1 MAASSTLPVS
11 PQLPAERF
19 FRVSLF
25 LLLFTAI
32 LTLIGTGK
40 IDIFTSLVAMV
51 ALLYRVRRWWYGH
64 EPELKSRT
72 ATILVLCYLLFFP
85 VDMFFLSRSLA
96 VNSPNPPLYAALISA
111 VHFLM
116 FILLVRLYSART
128 DRDAHFLVM
137 LAFAAVLASA
147 VLTVDTAFLF
157 LFFFFLL
164 FAIATYTGLELR
176 RGAAG
181 ASLPPT
187 YVQRDS
193 EQRLAR
199 ALGFSAFGVSLGAI
213 LCGTVLFFSFPR
225 ISAGYLGKT
234 SFNPSLLSGFT
245 DQVELGQI
253 GQIKKSEAIVMR
265 VETGKAI
272 DYPTLRWRG
281 NALANFDGRRW
292 SSPQHEPERLES
304 NDGDG
309 WIPLRERPRPGELRG
324 EILQFTVLQEPM
336 ATDALFVPG
345 NALALRG
352 NFTGEAG
359 GVSRRR
365 TYIYRDASGSL
376 SNPFHNY
383 VAIRY
388 TGLSQLPPL
397 DRARLE
403 AAGAEY
409 PADVAERYLQLPDG
423 LDARITALARS
434 ATERAVTRY
443 DKAATLESF
452 LKTKY
457 SYTLDLTGKP
467 GPDPLAHFLFETR
480 AGHCEYFASAM
491 TVMLRT
497 LGIPAREVNGFL
509 PGEYNELGGDYIV
522 RASDAHSWV
531 EAYFP
536 GNGWMVFDP
545 TPAAPLESA
554 GLFRRL
560 SQFADWAELT
570 WNDWVIGYD
579 FAHQTALAQTVQMRS
594 RNWREVSARWF
605 SVKQQQFK
613 NRLSEWQLKHKA
625 FGLAVPVL
633 LIGFLLA
640 LRYGHLGRLWERL
653 RISLAFRGKKSDAVR
668 LMMASRLYQELLR
681 LMRRHGYTRLETQ
694 TAFEFADSV
703 SKPGLAAT
711 VKEFARLY
719 ARARFGSAAG
729 DIPRLEQLLG
739 VIRSELRSR

>member
-64 EPELKSRT
+64 EPELKSST

-111 VHFLM
+111 VHFLL

-157 LFFFFLL
+157 LFFFFLV

-181 ASLPPT
+181 ALLPPT
-187 YVQRDS
+187 YVQRDN

-199 ALGFSAFGVSLGAI
+199 ALGLSAVGVALGA
-213 LCGTVLFFSFPR
+213 LLSGTVLFFIFPR

-253 GQIKKSEAIVMR
+253 GQIKKSEAVVMR

-272 DYPTLRWRG
+272 DYSTLRWRG

-292 SSPQHEPERLES
+292 SSPQREPERLES
-304 NDGDG
+304 NGDG

-443 DKAATLESF
+443 DKAASLESF

-545 TPAAPLESA
+545 TPAAPAESA
-554 GLFRRL
+554 GFFRRL

-613 NRLSEWQLKHKA
+613 NRLSQWQLKHQA
-625 FGLAVPVL
+625 FGLAVPLL
-633 LIGFLLA
+633 LIGFLLG
-640 LRYGHLGRLWERL
+640 LRYGRLGRLWERL
-653 RISLAFRGKKSDAVR
+653 KISLAFRGQKSDAVR

-681 LMRRHGYTRLETQ
+681 LMRRHGYTRLDTQ

-703 SKPGLAAT
+703 RKPGLAAT
-711 VKEFARLY
+711 VKEFVRLY

-739 VIRSELRSR
+739 VIRAELRSR

>member
-1 MAASSTLPVS
+1 
-11 PQLPAERF
+11 
-19 FRVSLF
+19 
-25 LLLFTAI
+25 
-32 LTLIGTGK
+32 
-40 IDIFTSLVAMV
+40 
-51 ALLYRVRRWWYGH
+51 
-64 EPELKSRT
+64 
-72 ATILVLCYLLFFP
+72 
-85 VDMFFLSRSLA
+85 
-96 VNSPNPPLYAALISA
+96 
-111 VHFLM
+111 
-116 FILLVRLYSART
+116 
-128 DRDAHFLVM
+128 
-137 LAFAAVLASA
+137 
-147 VLTVDTAFLF
+147 
-157 LFFFFLL
+157 
-164 FAIATYTGLELR
+164 
-176 RGAAG
+176 
-181 ASLPPT
+181 
-187 YVQRDS
+187 
-193 EQRLAR
+193 
-199 ALGFSAFGVSLGAI
+199 
-213 LCGTVLFFSFPR
+213 
-225 ISAGYLGKT
+225 
-234 SFNPSLLSGFT
+234 
-245 DQVELGQI
+245 
-253 GQIKKSEAIVMR
+253 
-265 VETGKAI
+265 
-272 DYPTLRWRG
+272 
-281 NALANFDGRRW
+281 
-292 SSPQHEPERLES
+292 
-304 NDGDG
+304 
-309 WIPLRERPRPGELRG
+309 
-324 EILQFTVLQEPM
+324 
-336 ATDALFVPG
+336 
-345 NALALRG
+345 LALRG

-409 PADVAERYLQLPDG
+409 PADVAERYLQLPAG
-423 LDARITALARS
+423 LDARITVLARS
-434 ATERAVTRY
+434 ATERAVTGY
-443 DKAATLESF
+443 DKAASLESF

-545 TPAAPLESA
+545 TPPAPVESA
-554 GLFRRL
+554 GFFRRL

-579 FAHQTALAQTVQMRS
+579 FAHQTALAQTVQTRS

-613 NRLSEWQLKHKA
+613 NRLSQWQLKHKA

-640 LRYGHLGRLWERL
+640 LRYGRLGRLWERL
-653 RISLAFRGKKSDAVR
+653 KISLAFRARKSDAVR

-681 LMRRHGYTRLETQ
+681 LMRRHGYTRLDAQ

-703 SKPGLAAT
+703 RKPGLAAA
-711 VKEFARLY
+711 VKEFVRLY
-719 ARARFGSAAG
+719 ARARFGSAGG

-739 VIRSELRSR
+739 VIRAELRSR

>member
-1 MAASSTLPVS
+1 MAASSTLPAS

-19 FRVSLF
+19 FRMSLF

-40 IDIFTSLVAMV
+40 IDIFTSAVAMV

-64 EPELKSRT
+64 EPELKPRT
-72 ATILVLCYLLFFP
+72 ATFLVFCYLLFFP

-96 VNSPNPPLYAALISA
+96 ANSPNPPLYAALISS
-111 VHFLM
+111 VHFLL

-137 LAFAAVLASA
+137 LAFAALLASA
-147 VLTVDTAFLF
+147 VLTVDTTFLF

-176 RGAAG
+176 RGATG
-181 ASLPPT
+181 ASLPST
-187 YVQRDS
+187 FVLREN
-193 EQRLAR
+193 EQRLSR

-213 LCGTVLFFSFPR
+213 LSGTVLFFIFPR

-234 SFNPSLLSGFT
+234 SFNPSLLIGFT

-272 DYPTLRWRG
+272 DYQTLRWRG

-292 SSPQHEPERLES
+292 SSPQREPERLES
-304 NDGDG
+304 NGDG

-352 NFTGEAG
+352 NFAGEAG

-403 AAGAEY
+403 ASGVEY
-409 PADVAERYLQLPDG
+409 PAEVAERYLQLPDG
-423 LDARITALARS
+423 LDARIAGLAQS
-434 ATERAVTRY
+434 ATVSVFTAY
-443 DKAATLESF
+443 DKASALENF
-452 LKTKY
+452 LKTRY
-457 SYTLDLTGKP
+457 SYTLDL
-467 GPDPLAHFLFETR
+467 R
-480 AGHCEYFASAM
+480 
-491 TVMLRT
+491 
-497 LGIPAREVNGFL
+497 
-509 PGEYNELGGDYIV
+509 
-522 RASDAHSWV
+522 
-531 EAYFP
+531 
-536 GNGWMVFDP
+536 GNP
-545 TPAAPLESA
+545 
-554 GLFRRL
+554 
-560 SQFADWAELT
+560 
-570 WNDWVIGYD
+570 
-579 FAHQTALAQTVQMRS
+579 
-594 RNWREVSARWF
+594 
-605 SVKQQQFK
+605 
-613 NRLSEWQLKHKA
+613 
-625 FGLAVPVL
+625 
-633 LIGFLLA
+633 
-640 LRYGHLGRLWERL
+640 
-653 RISLAFRGKKSDAVR
+653 
-668 LMMASRLYQELLR
+668 
-681 LMRRHGYTRLETQ
+681 
-694 TAFEFADSV
+694 
-703 SKPGLAAT
+703 
-711 VKEFARLY
+711 
-719 ARARFGSAAG
+719 
-729 DIPRLEQLLG
+729 
-739 VIRSELRSR
+739 

>member
-1 MAASSTLPVS
+1 MLPAARR
-11 PQLPAERF
+11 LPAERF
-19 FRVSLF
+19 SRVALF

-32 LTLIGTGK
+32 LTLVGTGK
-40 IDIFTSLVAMV
+40 IDIFTSVVALV

-64 EPELKSRT
+64 EPELPART
-72 ATILVLCYLLFFP
+72 ATILVLCYVLFFP
-85 VDMFFLSRSLA
+85 VDMFFLSRGLA
-96 VNSPNPPLYAALISA
+96 ANSPNPPLYAALISS
-111 VHFLM
+111 VHFLL

-147 VLTVDTAFLF
+147 VLTVDTTFLF

-176 RGAAG
+176 RGATG
-181 ASLPPT
+181 ASLPST
-187 YVQRDS
+187 FVLREN
-193 EQRLAR
+193 EQRLSR

-213 LCGTVLFFSFPR
+213 LCGTVLFFIFPR

-234 SFNPSLLSGFT
+234 SFNPSLLSGFA

-253 GQIKKSEAIVMR
+253 GKIKKSEAIVMR
-265 VETGKAI
+265 VETGKPV
-272 DYPTLRWRG
+272 DYPALRWRG

-292 SSPQHEPERLES
+292 STPQQEPEKLES
-304 NDGDG
+304 NAEG
-309 WIPLRERPRPGELRG
+309 WIALRERPKAGELRG
-324 EILQFTVLQEPM
+324 EILQFTVLQEPL

-345 NALALRG
+345 NALAVRG

-359 GVSRRR
+359 SVSRRR
-365 TYIYRDASGSL
+365 TYIHRDASGSL

-397 DRARLE
+397 DRARL
-403 AAGAEY
+403 AASGSEY
-409 PADVAERYLQLPDG
+409 PDDVRERYLQLPEG
-423 LDARITALARS
+423 LDQRIAALARS
-434 ATERAVTRY
+434 TTARDVTPY
-443 DKAATLESF
+443 DKAATLEDF

-457 SYTLDLTGKP
+457 SYTLNLTGYP
-467 GPDPLAHFLFETR
+467 GKDPLAHFLFETR

-509 PGEYNELGGDYIV
+509 PGEYNDLGGDYIV

-536 GNGWMVFDP
+536 GNGWVVFDP
-545 TPAAPLESA
+545 TPAAPVESTSI
-554 GLFRRL
+554 FKRL

-594 RNWREVSARWF
+594 RNWREVAATWF
-605 SVKQQQFK
+605 SSKQQHFK
-613 NRLSEWQLKHKA
+613 NRLSEWQLQHKG
-625 FGLAVPVL
+625 FGLALPVL
-633 LIGFLLA
+633 LIAFLLA
-640 LRYGHLGRLWERL
+640 LRYGHLGRVCGHL
-653 RISLAFRGKKSDAVR
+653 RVWLALRGKKSDLVR
-668 LMMASRLYQELLR
+668 GMMASRLYQELLQ
-681 LMRRHGYTRLETQ
+681 LMKRHGYSRPESQ
-694 TAFEFADSV
+694 TAFEFAEV
-703 SKPGLAAT
+703 VTEPGLNSS

-719 ARARFGSAAG
+719 AEARFGG
-729 DIPRLEQLLG
+729 TTRDIPRMQQLLAA
-739 VIRSELRSR
+739 VRTELRAR

>member
-1 MAASSTLPVS
+1 MASSSTLPATS
-11 PQLPAERF
+11 RLPAERF

-40 IDIFTSLVAMV
+40 IDIFTSILAMV
-51 ALLYRVRRWWYGH
+51 ALLYRARRWWYGH
-64 EPELKSRT
+64 EPELHPRT
-72 ATILVLCYLLFFP
+72 ATILVLGYLLFFP
-85 VDMFFLSRSLA
+85 VDMFFLSRGLA
-96 VNSPNPPLYAALISA
+96 VNSPNPPLYAALISS
-111 VHFLM
+111 VHFLL

-137 LAFAAVLASA
+137 LAFAALLASA
-147 VLTVDTAFLF
+147 VLTVDTTFLF

-176 RGAAG
+176 RGAIG
-181 ASLPPT
+181 ASLPAT
-187 YVQRDS
+187 GVQS
-193 EQRLAR
+193 ESETQLAR
-199 ALGFSAFGVSLGAI
+199 ALGYSALGVSLGAI
-213 LCGTVLFFSFPR
+213 VCGTVLFFLFPR

-265 VETGKAI
+265 VETGKPI
-272 DYPTLRWRG
+272 DYPALRWRG

-292 SSPQHEPERLES
+292 SSPQHEPEKLES
-304 NDGDG
+304 NAEG
-309 WIPLRERPRPGELRG
+309 WIPLRERPKTGELRG
-324 EILQFTVLQEPM
+324 EILQFTILQEPM
-336 ATDALFVPG
+336 ASNALFVPG

-359 GVSRRR
+359 GVSHRR

-397 DRARLE
+397 DRARLR
-403 AAGAEY
+403 ASGAEY
-409 PADVAERYLQLPDG
+409 PSDIRETYLQLPTD
-423 LDARITALARS
+423 LDQRISVLAQS
-434 ATERAVTRY
+434 TTQRAVTSY

-457 SYTLDLTGKP
+457 AYTLDLSGQPGK
-467 GPDPLAHFLFETR
+467 DPLARFLFETR

-509 PGEYNELGGDYIV
+509 PGEYNDLGGDYIV

-536 GNGWMVFDP
+536 GNGWIVFDP
-545 TPAAPLESA
+545 TPPAPEESTS
-554 GLFRRL
+554 LFKRL
-560 SQFADWAELT
+560 SHFADWAELT

-579 FAHQTALAQTVQMRS
+579 FAHQAALAQTVQMRS
-594 RNWREVSARWF
+594 RNWRDVAASWYSA
-605 SVKQQQFK
+605 KQEQFK
-613 NRLSEWQLKHKA
+613 YRLSEWQLHHKG
-625 FGLAVPVL
+625 FGLALPVL
-633 LIGFLLA
+633 LVGVLLA
-640 LRYGHLGRLWERL
+640 LRYGRLGRLWERL
-653 RISLAFRGKKSDAVR
+653 RISLAFRSKKADTAR
-668 LMMASRLYQELLR
+668 MMMASRLYQEMVR
-681 LMRRHGYTRLETQ
+681 LMRRHGYTRRDAQ
-694 TAFEFADSV
+694 TAFEFAEAV
-703 SKPGLAAT
+703 NKPGLDAT

-719 ARARFGSAAG
+719 AEARFGGATG
-729 DIPRLEQLLG
+729 DIPRLQQLLG
-739 VIRSELRSR
+739 TIRTELRAR

>member
-1 MAASSTLPVS
+1 MASSSTLPAT

-40 IDIFTSLVAMV
+40 IDILTSIVAMV

-64 EPELKSRT
+64 GPELQART

-96 VNSPNPPLYAALISA
+96 VNSPNPPLYAALISS
-111 VHFLM
+111 VHFLL
-116 FILLVRLYSART
+116 FILLVRLYSGRT

-137 LAFAAVLASA
+137 LAFAALLASA

-176 RGAAG
+176 RGATG

-187 YVQRDS
+187 YVQRDY

-199 ALGFSAFGVSLGAI
+199 ALGFSAVGVSLGAI
-213 LCGTVLFFSFPR
+213 LCGTVLFFIFPR

-265 VETGKAI
+265 VETGRPI
-272 DYPTLRWRG
+272 DYPALRWRG

-292 SSPQHEPERLES
+292 SSPQHGPEKLES
-304 NDGDG
+304 NEEG
-309 WIPLRERPRPGELRG
+309 WIPLRERPKAGELRG

-345 NALALRG
+345 TALALRG

-397 DRARLE
+397 DRARLQ
-403 AAGAEY
+403 ASGTEY
-409 PADVAERYLQLPDG
+409 PADVRERYLQLPG
-423 LDARITALARS
+423 SLDPRISALAQS
-434 ATERAVTRY
+434 ATAPAVTPY
-443 DKAATLESF
+443 DRAARLESF
-452 LKTKY
+452 LRTKY

-467 GPDPLAHFLFETR
+467 GQDPLAHFLFETR

-497 LGIPAREVNGFL
+497 LAIPAREVNGFL
-509 PGEYNELGGDYIV
+509 PGEYNDLGGDYIV

-536 GNGWMVFDP
+536 GSGWIVFDP
-545 TPAAPLESA
+545 TPAAPVESA
-554 GLFRRL
+554 GFFKRL

-579 FAHQTALAQTVQMRS
+579 FAHQTALAQTVQVRS
-594 RNWREVSARWF
+594 RNWREVAASWF
-605 SVKQQQFK
+605 SAKQQHFK
-613 NRLSEWQLKHKA
+613 NQLSEWQLRHKG
-625 FGLAVPVL
+625 FGLVLPVL

-640 LRYGHLGRLWERL
+640 LRYGRLGRLWEQL
-653 RISLAFRGKKSDAVR
+653 RISLASRGQKSDAVR
-668 LMMASRLYQELLR
+668 VMMASRLYQELLR
-681 LMRRHGYTRLETQ
+681 LMRRHGYTRLDTQ
-694 TAFEFADSV
+694 TAFEFAEAV
-703 SKPGLAAT
+703 QKPGLNT
-711 VKEFARLY
+711 SVREFARLY
-719 ARARFGSAAG
+719 AEARFGSEAG
-729 DIPRLEQLLG
+729 DIPRLQQLLG
-739 VIRSELRSR
+739 VIRSELRVR